1 MKFRA
6 LTGACAVAALGACAA
21 LPAPAS
27 GATFDVIVCKGS
39 AASGTA
45 FETLNAAFSTAT
57 CPPVP
62 GAPFSGLVAQDQL
75 GVADYPTGTRGGF
88 TITAQPGTT
97 ITQVAARRY
106 FGKRSPS
113 WQVAVRTAQ
122 GQTLDTCNLAGGLA
136 LSCSRGVDFNPQH
149 AENLVVYPQLS
160 TSGIEFGFTCQAP
173 APEPCN
179 QDSVEHHV
187 WMVVYDATVTID
199 DPALPVLGQPSG
211 VLLGPGGPGGWH
223 KGPETVSVR
232 ASDASG
238 IKRTAITIGASRQS
252 IDQVCDYTRP
262 RPCPPSVDA
271 THAADLN
278 VVADGRHQLRV
289 GATDAAGQ
297 EKLSDPVE
305 LKVDSHAPLRPNG
318 MRAARNKDG
327 SWRVSWVNPPQGAA
341 APIVAARYAVCRPA
355 PSADCPVEGRS
366 VGVDVGELNVRR
378 PQASGRWDALV
389 WLEDEAANQDRR
401 SAARVPLTSSSGAAA
416 SRVPRLRITA
426 ISRKRARL
434 RVTGRIARAAKGTVA
449 IRVRARRGGHVL
461 ARGQARV
468 RAGRWRIS
476 ARLPRALRGRRT
488 ALVTVTYRGDRRHAR
503 QTITRRVGRP

>member
-1 MKFRA
+1 LSSRRIIMAIVVA
-6 LTGACAVAALGACAA
+6 LLGGCVAFPAFAA
-21 LPAPAS
+21 S
-27 GATFDVIVCKGS
+27 ATYDIVVCKDG
-39 AASGTA
+39 AGSGTA
-45 FETLNAAFSTAT
+45 FETLNAALSSVT
-57 CPPVP
+57 CPP
-62 GAPFSGLVAQDQL
+62 ARSTTFSGLVAQDQL
-75 GVADYPTGTRGGF
+75 GGATLPTGTRGGF
-88 TITAQPGTT
+88 TITAPPGTT

-106 FGKRSPS
+106 FGKRSRY

-122 GQTLDTCNLAGGLA
+122 GQTLETCDFAPSQA
-136 LSCSRGVDFNPQH
+136 LSCARGVDFDPQH
-149 AENLVVYPQLS
+149 HENVVIYPQLS
-160 TSGIEFGFTCQAP
+160 TAGVEFGFICQATP
-173 APEPCN
+173 P
-179 QDSVEHHV
+179 DSCIGGVNFHGV
-187 WMVVYDATVTID
+187 WMVIYDATVTID

-238 IKRTAITIGASRQS
+238 IRRTAITIGASRQS

-327 SWRVSWVNPPQGAA
+327 SWRVSWVNPPQGAS

-434 RVTGRIARAAKGTVA
+434 RVAGRIARAAKGTVA

-476 ARLPRALRGRRT
+476 ARIPHALRGRRT
-488 ALVTVTYRGDRRHAR
+488 AMVTVTYRGDRRHAR